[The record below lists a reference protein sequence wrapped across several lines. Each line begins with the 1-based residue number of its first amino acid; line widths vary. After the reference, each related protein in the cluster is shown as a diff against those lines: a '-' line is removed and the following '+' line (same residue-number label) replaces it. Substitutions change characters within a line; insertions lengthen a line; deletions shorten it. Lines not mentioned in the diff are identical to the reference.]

1 MYESIIIIILLIA
14 LIALV
19 FFKLPRKKDES
30 YLDKVI
36 KKQEENLLSLN
47 NDIQAFKEPM
57 GKLRNFLSGS
67 TSAGS
72 FGEWNLKAIL
82 EDVFTKD
89 QYRENVEIIPN
100 SGMYVEFA
108 IILQDGLLMPID
120 AKFPSGLYDKYL
132 HAAEKMD
139 KNSIEDSEKEI
150 IRHIKKEAK
159 SISSKYVLDGVTTD
173 YAILYLPSE
182 SLFQLV
188 MNLNIKESIL
198 KEDRI
203 FILGPNS
210 LAAYILSIQMG
221 FKTLTLNKRTSEIIR
236 EFGIFK
242 KEFEKF
248 SNSTEEL
255 RKKASAMVKVIDEH
269 ETREKQLSRS
279 VERMEKFKNNNE

>member
-1 MYESIIIIILLIA
+1 MYESIIIIILLIV
-14 LIALV
+14 LITLV
-19 FFKLPRKKDES
+19 LFRLHIKKDDS

-72 FGEWNLKAIL
+72 FGEWNLKSIL

-89 QYRENVEIIPN
+89 QYKENVEIIPN

-132 HAAEKMD
+132 NAAEKLD

-150 IRHIKKEAK
+150 MRHIKKEAK
-159 SISSKYVLDGVTTD
+159 SISSKYVLEGVTTD

-221 FKTLTLNKRTSEIIR
+221 FKTLTLNKRTSEIIK

-248 SNSTEEL
+248 SNSTDEL
-255 RKKASAMVKVIDEH
+255 RKKASAMLKVIDEH
-269 ETREKQLSRS
+269 ETREKQMSRS
-279 VERMEKFKNNNE
+279 VERMEKFKDNNK

>member
-19 FFKLPRKKDES
+19 FFRLPRKKDES

-89 QYRENVEIIPN
+89 QYRENIEIIPN

-188 MNLNIKESIL
+188 MKLNIKESIL

>member
-1 MYESIIIIILLIA
+1 MYESIIIIILLIV
-14 LIALV
+14 LIALLL
-19 FFKLPRKKDES
+19 FRLPLKKDDS

-72 FGEWNLKAIL
+72 FGEWNLKSIL

-89 QYRENVEIIPN
+89 QYKENVEIIPN

-108 IILQDGLLMPID
+108 IILQDNLLMPID

-132 HAAEKMD
+132 NAAEKLD
-139 KNSIEDSEKEI
+139 KNSIEDAEKEI
-150 IRHIKKEAK
+150 MRHIKKEAK
-159 SISSKYVLDGVTTD
+159 SISSKYVLEGVTTD

-269 ETREKQLSRS
+269 ETREKQMSRS
-279 VERMEKFKNNNE
+279 VERMEKFKDNNE

>member
-19 FFKLPRKKDES
+19 FFRLPRKKDES

-188 MNLNIKESIL
+188 MKLNIKESIL

>member
-1 MYESIIIIILLIA
+1 MYESIIIIILLIV

-19 FFKLPRKKDES
+19 LSRLPIKKDDS

-72 FGEWNLKAIL
+72 FGEWNLKSIL

-89 QYRENVEIIPN
+89 QYKENVEIIPN

-108 IILQDGLLMPID
+108 IILQDDLLMPID

-132 HAAEKMD
+132 NAAEKLD
-139 KNSIEDSEKEI
+139 KNSIEDSKKEI
-150 IRHIKKEAK
+150 MRHIKKEAK
-159 SISSKYVLDGVTTD
+159 SISSKYVLEGVTTD

-248 SNSTEEL
+248 SNSTDEL

-269 ETREKQLSRS
+269 ETREKQMSRS
-279 VERMEKFKNNNE
+279 VERMEKFKDNNE

>member
-1 MYESIIIIILLIA
+1 MYESIIIIILLIV

-19 FFKLPRKKDES
+19 LSRLPIKKDDS

-72 FGEWNLKAIL
+72 FGEWNLKSIL

-89 QYRENVEIIPN
+89 QYKENVEIIPN

-108 IILQDGLLMPID
+108 IILQDDLLMPID

-132 HAAEKMD
+132 NAAEKLD

-150 IRHIKKEAK
+150 MRHIKKEAK
-159 SISSKYVLDGVTTD
+159 SISSKYVLEGVTTD

-198 KEDRI
+198 KEDRV

-248 SNSTEEL
+248 SNSTNEL
-255 RKKASAMVKVIDEH
+255 RKRASAMVKVIDEH
-269 ETREKQLSRS
+269 ETREKQMSRS
-279 VERMEKFKNNNE
+279 VERMEKFKDNNE

>member
-19 FFKLPRKKDES
+19 FFRLPRKKDES

-269 ETREKQLSRS
+269 ETREKQMSRS
-279 VERMEKFKNNNE
+279 VERMEKFKDNNE

>member
-19 FFKLPRKKDES
+19 FFRLPRKKDES

-248 SNSTEEL
+248 SNSTDEL

-269 ETREKQLSRS
+269 ETREKQMSRS
-279 VERMEKFKNNNE
+279 VERMEKFKDNNE

>member
-1 MYESIIIIILLIA
+1 
-14 LIALV
+14 
-19 FFKLPRKKDES
+19 
-30 YLDKVI
+30 
-36 KKQEENLLSLN
+36 
-47 NDIQAFKEPM
+47 M

-72 FGEWNLKAIL
+72 FGEWNLKSIL

-89 QYRENVEIIPN
+89 QYKENVEIIPN

-132 HAAEKMD
+132 NAAEKLD

-159 SISSKYVLDGVTTD
+159 SISSKYVLEGVTTD

-188 MNLNIKESIL
+188 MNLNIKENIL

-221 FKTLTLNKRTSEIIR
+221 FKTLTLNKRTSEIIK

-248 SNSTEEL
+248 SNSTDEL
-255 RKKASAMVKVIDEH
+255 RKKASAMLKVIDEH
-269 ETREKQLSRS
+269 ETREKQMSRS
-279 VERMEKFKNNNE
+279 VERMEKFKDNNK

>member
-1 MYESIIIIILLIA
+1 MYESIIIIILLIV

-19 FFKLPRKKDES
+19 LSRLPIKKDDS

-72 FGEWNLKAIL
+72 FGEWNLKSIL

-89 QYRENVEIIPN
+89 QYKENVEIIPN

-132 HAAEKMD
+132 NATEKLD
-139 KNSIEDSEKEI
+139 KNSIEESEKEI
-150 IRHIKKEAK
+150 MRHIKKEAK
-159 SISSKYVLDGVTTD
+159 SISSKYVLEGVTTD

-248 SNSTEEL
+248 SNSTDEL

-269 ETREKQLSRS
+269 ETREKQMSRS
-279 VERMEKFKNNNE
+279 VERMEKFKDNNE

>member
-19 FFKLPRKKDES
+19 FFRLPKKKDES

-188 MNLNIKESIL
+188 MKLNIKESIL

>member
-19 FFKLPRKKDES
+19 FFRLPRKKDES

-188 MNLNIKESIL
+188 MKLNIKESIL

-269 ETREKQLSRS
+269 ETREKQMSRS
-279 VERMEKFKNNNE
+279 VERMEKFKDNNE